1 MNKVIETIKRN
12 RKQAIILGSV
22 FLVVIVG
29 LIIGR
34 TLTFSDPN
42 SGYLRNQTVDGLSF
56 ENATL
61 EYEDGVTTFEAKV
74 YNESGSEYTLKTIN
88 VILDSSSKTT
98 TLTGYI
104 GESLENEEGKVLR
117 ISIDDDLSDSN
128 KLTYKIN
135 K

>member
-1 MNKVIETIKRN
+1 MKRIVEIIKENKRT
-12 RKQAIILGSV
+12 AIILGSV

-34 TLTFSDPN
+34 SFSNPN

-56 ENATL
+56 ENAAL
-61 EYEDGVTTFEAKV
+61 EYKDGVTTFEAKV

-88 VILDSSSKTT
+88 VILDSSSRTT

-104 GESLENEEGKVLR
+104 GESLESEEGKILR
-117 ISIDDDLSDSN
+117 ISIDDDLSDST

>member
-1 MNKVIETIKRN
+1 MKRIVEIIKNNKKT
-12 RKQAIILGSV
+12 AIILGSI
-22 FLVVIVG
+22 FLVIIVG

-34 TLTFSDPN
+34 SFSDPN

-61 EYEDGVTTFEAKV
+61 EYKDGVTTFEAKV

-104 GESLENEEGKVLR
+104 GESLENEEGKILR

>member
-1 MNKVIETIKRN
+1 MKRIVEIIKNNKKT
-12 RKQAIILGSV
+12 AIILGSV

-34 TLTFSDPN
+34 TFSDPN

-61 EYEDGVTTFEAKV
+61 EYKDGVTTFEAKV

-104 GESLENEEGKVLR
+104 GESLENEEGKILR

-128 KLTYKIN
+128 KLTYNIN

>member
-1 MNKVIETIKRN
+1 MKRIVEIIKNNKKT
-12 RKQAIILGSV
+12 AIILGSV

-34 TLTFSDPN
+34 SFSDPN

-61 EYEDGVTTFEAKV
+61 EYKDGVTTFEAKV

-88 VILDSSSKTT
+88 VILDSGSKTT

>member
-1 MNKVIETIKRN
+1 MKRIVEIIKRN
-12 RKQAIILGSV
+12 RKQAIILGSI

-29 LIIGR
+29 LIIGIS
-34 TLTFSDPN
+34 FGEPN

-61 EYEDGVTTFEAKV
+61 EYKDGVTTFEAKV
-74 YNESGSEYTLKTIN
+74 YNESGSKYTLKTIN
-88 VILDSSSKTT
+88 VILDSGSKTT

>member
-1 MNKVIETIKRN
+1 MKKVIEMIKEN
-12 RKQAIILGSV
+12 KKQAIILESV

-29 LIIGR
+29 LIIGIS
-34 TLTFSDPN
+34 FSNPN

-61 EYEDGVTTFEAKV
+61 EYKDGVTTFEAKV

-88 VILDSSSKTT
+88 VILDSSGKTT

-117 ISIDDDLSDSN
+117 ISIDQDLSDSE